1 VTTDETVDQT
11 KGQTTDQTKGQT
23 TDQTKGQTT
32 DQTKGQTTDQTAR
45 QISDETDYSSTD
57 GRLQEVIAEQEE
69 IFVRRQP
76 GSQRLAGQARQHLAG
91 GVTSSWQ
98 ITAPQPVWLS
108 HGRGSKVWDV
118 DGNEY
123 VDLHGG
129 YGAALA
135 GHAHPA
141 IARAISHQ
149 AAHGTHFAQ
158 PTPDAIAVAAEL
170 ARRFGL
176 PQWRFANSGTE
187 ATMDA
192 VHLMRSITGRDLIIK
207 IEGCYHGHHD
217 SVQVSVAPEPEDA
230 GPQHKPASAPSS
242 SGIPKAIT
250 DLTLIATFNDLDS
263 VDRLLDEHKGQV
275 AGMIIEPV
283 MMNAGIIKPQPGYL
297 HRLKDLLHSRGA
309 LLTFDEV
316 KTGLTVGPGGVTQL
330 EKVQPDLITLAKSVG
345 GGVAVAA
352 IGGTA
357 EAMGHVASGGYE
369 MVGTFNGNPLA
380 MAATRAMLTEVA
392 TPEAYDKIESL
403 RQRAARGIGEAIEA
417 SGLTAHVVTA
427 GAKGCVVF
435 ASEPVTNYRG
445 FLGVDD
451 RYSHAHWLYQHN
463 GGVFLPPWGKIE
475 QWLISV
481 QHNEADI
488 DRLVENFAVF
498 ARAVGP
504 GTRAVGPGTRA
515 VGPGTR
521 AVGPGTRAVTS
532 GTGA

>member
-1 VTTDETVDQT
+1 MAAMQAAISSSTSANVTLAQIIDEQERIF
-11 KGQTTDQTKGQT
+11 
-23 TDQTKGQTT
+23 
-32 DQTKGQTTDQTAR
+32 TAR
-45 QISDETDYSSTD
+45 QPES
-57 GRLQEVIAEQEE
+57 R
-69 IFVRRQP
+69 
-76 GSQRLAGQARQHLAG
+76 RLAGLAAASLAG

-108 HGRGSKVWDV
+108 HGQGSKVYDV

-141 IARAISHQ
+141 IAEAIRNQ
-149 AAHGTHFAQ
+149 AGLGTHFAQ
-158 PTPDAIAVAAEL
+158 PTKNALAVAADL
-170 ARRFGL
+170 AGRFGL
-176 PQWRFANSGTE
+176 PRWRFANSGTE

-192 VHLMRSITGRDLIIK
+192 IHLMRSITGRDLIIK

-217 SVQVSVAPEPEDA
+217 SVQVSVAPEPDEA
-230 GPQHKPASAPSS
+230 GPEEKPKSAPAS
-242 SGIPKAIT
+242 SGIPRAIT
-250 DLTLIATFNDLDS
+250 ELTLIAPFNDTDA
-263 VDRLLDEHKGQV
+263 VARLLDEHRDQV
-275 AGMIIEPV
+275 AGMIIEPI
-283 MMNAGIIKPQPGYL
+283 MMNAGIIEPEPGYL
-297 HRLKDLLHSRGA
+297 AGLVTLLHSRGA

-316 KTGLTVGPGGVTQL
+316 KTGLTVGPGGVTKR
-330 EKVQPDLITLAKSVG
+330 EGVQPDLITLAKSVG

-352 IGGTA
+352 IGGTTQV
-357 EAMGHVASGGYE
+357 MDHVADGRYE

-392 TPEAYDKIESL
+392 TPAAYKKIEVL
-403 RQRAARGIGEAIEA
+403 RERAKAGIERHIADT
-417 SGLTAHVVTA
+417 GLTAHVVAA

-435 ASEPVTNYRG
+435 SEEPITNYRG

-481 QHNEADI
+481 QHDEADI
-488 DRLVENFAVF
+488 DRLVENFGTF
-498 ARAVGP
+498 ARAVTGTGEP
-504 GTRAVGPGTRA
+504 GTHDTAEG
-515 VGPGTR
+515 
-521 AVGPGTRAVTS
+521 
-532 GTGA
+532 

>member
-1 VTTDETVDQT
+1 VSVQP
-11 KGQTTDQTKGQT
+11 
-23 TDQTKGQTT
+23 
-32 DQTKGQTTDQTAR
+32 
-45 QISDETDYSSTD
+45 
-57 GRLQEVIAEQEE
+57 IAPPSGTMLKEIIAVQEE
-69 IFVRRQP
+69 IFVARQP
-76 GSQRLAGQARQHLAG
+76 NSARLAEQAKQHLAG

-108 HGRGSKVWDV
+108 HGQGSKVYDV

-141 IARAISHQ
+141 IVDAIGAQ
-149 AAHGTHFAQ
+149 AGLGTHFAQ
-158 PTPDAIAVAAEL
+158 PTKNAVAVAAEL

-176 PQWRFANSGTE
+176 PRWRFANSGTE

-217 SVQVSVAPEPEDA
+217 SVQVSVAPDPDEA
-230 GPQHKPASAPSS
+230 GPPDRPSSAPACT
-242 SGIPKAIT
+242 GIPRAIT
-250 DLTLIATFNDLDS
+250 DLTLIAPFNDLDS
-263 VDRLLDEHKGQV
+263 IARLLDEHHDQV

-283 MMNAGIIKPQPGYL
+283 MMNAGIIKPEPGYL
-297 HRLKDLLHSRGA
+297 AGLKQLLHEHGA

-316 KTGLTVGPGGVTQL
+316 KTGLTVGPGGVTRNSG
-330 EKVQPDLITLAKSVG
+330 VQPDLICLAKSLG

-357 EAMGHVASGGYE
+357 TVMDHVASGGYE

-380 MAATRAMLTEVA
+380 MATTRAMLTEVA
-392 TPEAYDKIESL
+392 TPEAYQRIEKL
-403 RQRAARGIGEAIEA
+403 RTRAATGIEQAIR
-417 SGLTAHVVTA
+417 SCGLTAHVVTA

-435 ASEPVTNYRG
+435 AAEPVRDYRG

-481 QHNEADI
+481 QHDEADI
-488 DRLVENFAVF
+488 DRLVTNFAAF
-498 ARAVGP
+498 AQAV
-504 GTRAVGPGTRA
+504 R
-515 VGPGTR
+515 
-521 AVGPGTRAVTS
+521 
-532 GTGA
+532 TGD

>member
-1 VTTDETVDQT
+1 MTTDT
-11 KGQTTDQTKGQT
+11 KLSATKL
-23 TDQTKGQTT
+23 KE
-32 DQTKGQTTDQTAR
+32 
-45 QISDETDYSSTD
+45 I
-57 GRLQEVIAEQEE
+57 IAVQEE

-76 GSQRLAGQARQHLAG
+76 RSKRLAKQAESHLTG

-141 IARAISHQ
+141 IQEAITSQ
-149 AAHGTHFAQ
+149 AGLGTHFAQ
-158 PTPDAIAVAAEL
+158 PTPDAIVVAEEL
-170 ARRFGL
+170 AGRFGL
-176 PQWRFANSGTE
+176 PRWRFANSGTE

-217 SVQVSVAPEPEDA
+217 SVQVSVAPQPERA
-230 GPQHKPASAPSS
+230 GPKNKPNSAPATT
-242 SGIPKAIT
+242 GIPRAIT
-250 DLTLIATFNDLDS
+250 DLTLIATFNDLNS
-263 VDRLLDEHKGQV
+263 VARLLDEHKDQV

-283 MMNAGIIKPQPGYL
+283 MMNAGIIKPEPGYL
-297 HRLKDLLHSRGA
+297 EALRALLHEHGA

-316 KTGLTVGPGGVTQL
+316 KTGLTVGPGGVTQ
-330 EKVQPDLITLAKSVG
+330 EEDVQPDLITLAKSLG

-357 EAMGHVASGGYE
+357 EVMDHVASGGYE

-392 TPEAYDKIESL
+392 TEEAYQQIEKL
-403 RQRAARGIGEAIEA
+403 RQRAASGIQKAIHDN
-417 SGLTAHVVTA
+417 GLTAHVVTA

-435 ASEPVTNYRG
+435 STEPVKNYRG
-445 FLGVDD
+445 FLGADD

-498 ARAVGP
+498 AQAVGN
-504 GTRAVGPGTRA
+504 GTNGTNR
-515 VGPGTR
+515 TNR
-521 AVGPGTRAVTS
+521 
-532 GTGA
+532 TGD

>member
-1 VTTDETVDQT
+1 MTAQYTPERAQAATT
-11 KGQTTDQTKGQT
+11 
-23 TDQTKGQTT
+23 
-32 DQTKGQTTDQTAR
+32 
-45 QISDETDYSSTD
+45 STD
-57 GRLQEVIAEQEE
+57 AKLAEIIAAQEE

-76 GSQRLAGQARQHLAG
+76 QSARLATGAGGYLAG

-108 HGRGSKVWDV
+108 HGRGSKVYDV

-141 IARAISHQ
+141 IADAIMTQ
-149 AAHGTHFAQ
+149 AGRGTHFAQ
-158 PTPDAIAVAAEL
+158 PTPDALVVAEEL

-176 PQWRFANSGTE
+176 PRWRFANSGTE

-207 IEGCYHGHHD
+207 VEGCYHGHHD
-217 SVQVSVAPEPEDA
+217 SVQVSVAPEPEQA
-230 GPQHKPASAPSS
+230 GPPDRPNSAPSS
-242 SGIPKAIT
+242 TGIPKAIT
-250 DLTLIATFNDLDS
+250 DLTLIATFNDLGS
-263 VDRLLDEHKGQV
+263 VARLLDEHPNQV

-283 MMNAGIIKPQPGYL
+283 MMNAGIIPPEPGYL
-297 HRLKDLLHSRGA
+297 AALKDLLHEHRA

-316 KTGLTVGPGGVTQL
+316 KTGLTVGPGGVTRL
-330 EKVQPDLITLAKSVG
+330 SGVQPDLICLAKSLG

-352 IGGTA
+352 IGGT
-357 EAMGHVASGGYE
+357 EPVMDHVASGGYE

-392 TPEAYDKIESL
+392 TPAAYRRIERL
-403 RQRAARGIGEAIEA
+403 RQRAKAGIERAIDDT
-417 SGLTAHVVTA
+417 GLTAHVVTA

-435 ASEPVTNYRG
+435 AAEPVTNYRG

-463 GGVFLPPWGKIE
+463 RGVFLPPWGKIE

-481 QHNEADI
+481 QHDEADI
-488 DRLVENFAVF
+488 DLLVENFGVF
-498 ARAVGP
+498 ARAVSADADAP
-504 GTRAVGPGTRA
+504 GVARGD
-515 VGPGTR
+515 
-521 AVGPGTRAVTS
+521 
-532 GTGA
+532 

>member
-1 VTTDETVDQT
+1 MVTDHRSPEPTEPHRTDPHPSEPTAKPST
-11 KGQTTDQTKGQT
+11 KPGTKHR
-23 TDQTKGQTT
+23 
-32 DQTKGQTTDQTAR
+32 AER
-45 QISDETDYSSTD
+45 A
-57 GRLQEVIAEQEE
+57 GRVLPDAKLAEIIAAQEE

-76 GSQRLAGQARQHLAG
+76 NSAQLAETARQHLAG
-91 GVTSSWQ
+91 GVTSNWQ

-108 HGRGSKVWDV
+108 HGHGSKVYDV

-141 IARAISHQ
+141 IQQAIATQ
-149 AAHGTHFAQ
+149 VTKGTHFAQ
-158 PTPDAIAVAAEL
+158 PTPNAVAVAREL

-176 PQWRFANSGTE
+176 PRWRFANSGTE

-217 SVQVSVAPEPEDA
+217 SVQVSVMPDPADA
-230 GPQHKPASAPSS
+230 GPADRPNSVPSS
-242 SGIPKAIT
+242 AGIPKAIT
-250 DLTLIATFNDLDS
+250 DLTLIATFNDLGS
-263 VDRLLDEHKGQV
+263 VERLLDEHQDQV
-275 AGMIIEPV
+275 AGMILEPI
-283 MMNAGIIKPQPGYL
+283 MMNAGIIKPEPGYL
-297 HRLKDLLHSRGA
+297 AGLKDLLHRHGA

-316 KTGLTVGPGGVTQL
+316 KTGLTVGPGGVTRQQD
-330 EKVQPDLITLAKSVG
+330 VQPDLITLAKSLG
-345 GGVAVAA
+345 GGVSVAA
-352 IGGTA
+352 IGGT
-357 EAMGHVASGGYE
+357 EAVMDHVASGGYE

-380 MAATRAMLTEVA
+380 MAATRAMLCEVA
-392 TPEAYDKIESL
+392 TPEAYERIEKL
-403 RQRAARGIGEAIEA
+403 RLRAAEGIEQAIKDT
-417 SGLTAHVVTA
+417 GLTASVVTA

-435 ASEPVTNYRG
+435 SAEPVTNYRG

-481 QHNEADI
+481 QHDEADI
-488 DRLVENFAVF
+488 DRLIENFAVF
-498 ARAVGP
+498 ARAVRGD
-504 GTRAVGPGTRA
+504 
-515 VGPGTR
+515 
-521 AVGPGTRAVTS
+521 
-532 GTGA
+532 

>member
-1 VTTDETVDQT
+1 MV
-11 KGQTTDQTKGQT
+11 TDQHSPEPTVPHSTVPHSTVPHSTVPHSTEPTAQPATKHR
-23 TDQTKGQTT
+23 
-32 DQTKGQTTDQTAR
+32 AER
-45 QISDETDYSSTD
+45 A
-57 GRLQEVIAEQEE
+57 GRVLADAKLAEIIAAQEE

-76 GSQRLAGQARQHLAG
+76 NSAHLAEAARQHLAG

-108 HGRGSKVWDV
+108 HGHGSKVYDV

-141 IARAISHQ
+141 IQQAIATQ
-149 AAHGTHFAQ
+149 VTRGTHFAQ
-158 PTPDAIAVAAEL
+158 PTPNAVAVAREL

-176 PQWRFANSGTE
+176 PRWRFANSGTE

-217 SVQVSVAPEPEDA
+217 SVQVSVMPDPDDA
-230 GPQHKPASAPSS
+230 GPADKPNSAPSS
-242 SGIPKAIT
+242 TGIPKAIT
-250 DLTLIATFNDLDS
+250 DLTLIATFNDLGS
-263 VDRLLDEHKGQV
+263 VERLLHEHQDQV
-275 AGMIIEPV
+275 AGMIIEPI
-283 MMNAGIIKPQPGYL
+283 MMNAGIIKPEPGYL
-297 HRLKDLLHSRGA
+297 AGLKSLLHGHGA

-316 KTGLTVGPGGVTQL
+316 KTGLTVGPGGVTRQQG
-330 EKVQPDLITLAKSVG
+330 VQPDLITLAKSLG
-345 GGVAVAA
+345 GGVSVAA
-352 IGGTA
+352 IGGT
-357 EAMGHVASGGYE
+357 EPVMDHVASGGYE

-380 MAATRAMLTEVA
+380 MAATRAMLCEVA
-392 TPEAYDKIESL
+392 TPAAYEKIEKL
-403 RQRAARGIGEAIEA
+403 RLRAAEGIEQAIEDT
-417 SGLTAHVVTA
+417 GLTASVVTA

-435 ASEPVTNYRG
+435 SAEPVTNYRG
-445 FLGVDD
+445 FLDVDD

-481 QHNEADI
+481 QHDEADI
-488 DRLVENFAVF
+488 DRLTENFAVF
-498 ARAVGP
+498 ARAVRG
-504 GTRAVGPGTRA
+504 G
-515 VGPGTR
+515 
-521 AVGPGTRAVTS
+521 
-532 GTGA
+532 